1 MDESPTVWLDRLK
14 HADDGVRHRAKLVL
28 GGLTPADKDA
38 VAELVD
44 ALNRDDAETR
54 FWAATALA
62 RLRSEACDA
71 VPALVERL
79 NDPAYGN
86 RQAAAHALGRI
97 GPEADPAVPALVR
110 TLKADRNGF
119 VRQDVVRALGE
130 IGTPAAVD
138 ALAGALD
145 DRDPEVRRCAA
156 VALKTLGPKA
166 KGAAQALSRRLGGET
181 KRTVRDQIEAAL
193 AILGAA

>member
-14 HADDGVRHRAKLVL
+14 HADDGVRHRAKLAL
-28 GGLTPADKDA
+28 GGLSPADKDA
-38 VAELVD
+38 APELVD
-44 ALNRDDAETR
+44 ALSRGDAETR

-62 RLRSEACDA
+62 RLRSEARDA
-71 VPALVERL
+71 LPALVERL
-79 NDPAYGN
+79 TDPAFGS

-97 GPEADPAVPALVR
+97 GPEADPAAPALVR

-130 IGTPAAVD
+130 IGTPAAGD

-156 VALKTLGPKA
+156 VALKALGPKA
-166 KGAAQALSRRLGGET
+166 KGAAPALRRRLAGET
-181 KRTVRDQIEAAL
+181 TRAVRDQIKAAL
-193 AILGAA
+193 AIVGVA